1 MLLGKFFRQERIAKR
16 GGNFVSGITPVSM
29 YPSSELPKLNPFHP
43 VRCEYRYLVP
53 RLASGVFKLFIAL
66 HYFLPLDPRTVLGS

>member
-1 MLLGKFFRQERIAKR
+1 MRLGKFFRQERIAKR
-16 GGNFVSGITPVSM
+16 GWEFCVRVTPVSM
-29 YPSSELPKLNPFHP
+29 YPSSKLPKLNPFHP